1 MAYIRRAT
9 VEDAE
14 LVTELRLTAYRQA
27 QQFRLSDQSPIRW
40 TSEDEKHVVL
50 GAWNGCGQ
58 LVSTTRG
65 EVYLDYDAAEQ
76 AMECRWKS
84 SPELFPALLL
94 GKGATQKEYRGTG
107 LHSALRYHFLSAARE
122 AGLRSVLGIVF
133 ENAPRTRLM
142 ERIGY
147 EFVVADSFWYTDLT
161 SLHNPLIAVLRSEHL
176 EQACAA
182 LHKEMADTL
191 KAYPFTGPSLAEALA
206 GIGVNHA

>member
-9 VEDAE
+9 AQDAQV
-14 LVTELRLTAYRQA
+14 VTELRLTAYGQA
-27 QQFRLSDQSPIRW
+27 REFRLSDQSPIRW
-40 TSEDEKHVVL
+40 TFDDEKHVVL
-50 GAWNGCGQ
+50 GAWNSRGQ

-65 EVYLDYDAAEQ
+65 EVYVDYDAAEQ
-76 AMECRWKS
+76 AMECRWES
-84 SPELFPALLL
+84 SADLFPALLL

-122 AGLRSVLGIVF
+122 AGLKSVLGIVF

-161 SLHNPLIAVLRSEHL
+161 SPHKPLIAVLRSVHA

-182 LHKEMADTL
+182 LRQEIADAL
-191 KAYPFTGPSLAEALA
+191 DAYPFTGPRLAEALA
-206 GIGVNHA
+206 ASVAST